1 MHQLREDGYG
11 VYYNIQLI
19 FDLLPIF
26 GMFRDK
32 EVSERKKFSLR
43 YVTLFK
49 TRTLKYFSI
58 TRTDFQSAIQTSLD
72 VAVIRFYLPKTIV
85 YFSLYPTTGINLF
98 RFDKCFMPA
107 GMKLAVVAQRDQ

>member
-1 MHQLREDGYG
+1 
-11 VYYNIQLI
+11 
-19 FDLLPIF
+19 
-26 GMFRDK
+26 MFMDK

-72 VAVIRFYLPKTIV
+72 VAVDQVL
-85 YFSLYPTTGINLF
+85 
-98 RFDKCFMPA
+98 
-107 GMKLAVVAQRDQ
+107 LA